1 MKMKKNLLLMVLILF
16 LVPVFLS
23 GCANPKAENSSNFK
37 RAILNYMKKNKE
49 LYLVKNIST
58 GNNNGFYGYEN
69 PEINEFKSVLTRLS
83 KAGLIK
89 KYIKMET
96 AAEQGAIFGPGIN
109 TPKPVLIGYVLTAKG
124 KNNKYISWYSG
135 YYLNVKIARVS
146 SIKIDNYTKMN
157 FAGVKAVSVRYNI
170 YYQPFKWYT
179 SLSSKRTVIP
189 PVKNAHIT
197 LQLTHKGWRV
207 SR

>member
-49 LYLVKNIST
+49 IYLVKNIAT
-58 GNNNGFYGYEN
+58 DNNTIN
-69 PEINEFKSVLTRLS
+69 PDLILFKSVITRLS

-170 YYQPFKWYT
+170 YYQPLKWYT

>member
-1 MKMKKNLLLMVLILF
+1 MKMKKKLLLMVLILF

-23 GCANPKAENSSNFK
+23 GCANPKAETSSNFK

-49 LYLVKNIST
+49 IYLVKNIAT
-58 GNNNGFYGYEN
+58 DNNTIN
-69 PEINEFKSVLTRLS
+69 PDLILFKSVITRLS

-96 AAEQGAIFGPGIN
+96 AAEQGAIFGHGIN
-109 TPKPVLIGYVLTAKG
+109 TPKPFLIGYVLTAKG
-124 KNNKYISWYSG
+124 KNNKYISWYDG
-135 YYLNVKIARVS
+135 YFLKVKIARVS
-146 SIKIDNYTKMN
+146 SIKIDNYTNMN

-170 YYQPFKWYT
+170 YYQPLKWYT

>member
-1 MKMKKNLLLMVLILF
+1 MKMKKKLLLMVLILF

-23 GCANPKAENSSNFK
+23 GCANPKAETSSNFK

-49 LYLVKNIST
+49 IYLVKNIAT
-58 GNNNGFYGYEN
+58 DNNTIN
-69 PEINEFKSVLTRLS
+69 PDLILFKSVITRLS

-170 YYQPFKWYT
+170 YYQPLKWYT